1 MATEWKMDGPYLKSC
16 NCDPG
21 CPCDFNQHP
30 THGHC
35 EGIAVMKVDS
45 GRFGDVDL
53 SGLCW
58 GAAYHW
64 PGALHEGNGDIQPF
78 VDERASETQRDAILQ
93 IISGQHG
100 GTFFQV
106 LAVVAPNV
114 KEPQFCAIDFE
125 ADLDARSA
133 RVRFG
138 DLVEGETETLRGIDP
153 PDPYRILVKIPGG
166 MEYRNESG
174 EADIALTKRLVSSGD
189 ISFEISGGHSSLAY
203 VQHSGDESSEA
214 FNPVVISG

>member
-16 NCDPG
+16 SCDPG

-30 THGHC
+30 TQGHC
-35 EGIAVMKVDS
+35 EGIAVMKVES
-45 GRFGDVDL
+45 GHFGDVDL

-78 VDERASETQRDAILQ
+78 VDERASEPQRDAILQ
-93 IISGQHG
+93 IVSGQHG

-125 ADLDARSA
+125 CIWG
-133 RVRFG
+133 RVRH
-138 DLVEGETETLRGIDP
+138 TCASAT
-153 PDPYRILVKIPGG
+153 
-166 MEYRNESG
+166 
-174 EADIALTKRLVSSGD
+174 SSKARPKH
-189 ISFEISGGHSSLAY
+189 SGGSTRLTRTGSW
-203 VQHSGDESSEA
+203 
-214 FNPVVISG
+214 